1 MSALCHYRTSVRAL
15 SALSRQVRSA
25 LLAFLFLVAFES
37 WASAA
42 SPSVGAVTN
51 ETGIGLSVRLN
62 GSFEVTSQIPAWR
75 FGGSVG
81 SPVSN
86 LASSHGRDLGGA
98 YQEVE
103 FEFRPTTTAIRRG
116 AIRVYD
122 HRPVVVFRLKFL
134 TPGKITESFPSI
146 SSYPRNLHHLTYT
159 STFGGF
165 SFEQFGTDGP
175 WVFFDDQGNTFIFSP
190 ASHYMNAALS
200 FGPHHELVSGL
211 SSDTEKIPSGFT
223 VMSALVIAPGIN
235 RAFEIWGRFL
245 TDLAGKKRPAND
257 ADFSLKYLGYWTDHG
272 ARYYYRF
279 EETLGYVGT
288 ILSVRDQLR
297 SLDIPVGYVQLDSWF
312 YPKGHE
318 GKWQSENPLGGGTY
332 LYEASKE
339 LFPDGLKAFQKRLG
353 MPLIA
358 HNRWIDERSPYR
370 EKYAMS
376 GNVTTDSRLW
386 VRWMR
391 YLRASGVRA
400 YEQDWLSGPAAP
412 DSDLFSG
419 ELFMDAMAQAAQQTG
434 ITLQYCMPL
443 PRHFLQGTRYSNL
456 LTIRVSGD
464 RFDQKHWTSFLLN
477 GRLASALGEW
487 PWTDV
492 FMSSEASNLLL
503 STLSA
508 SIVGIGDA
516 LGQFDRTN
524 LLRVVRS
531 DGVIVKPDDAIIP
544 LDSTYIA
551 QANKRG
557 LPLMA
562 AARTH
567 HEGVTTSYVF
577 AFRQTAEQRT
587 ASFLPSALGYKGP
600 VYAYNYF
607 DKRGKYVEPWEAI
620 EFVVPDSGAYWIIV
634 PVGASGVGF
643 LGDASKFV
651 SNGKNRVARIVDT
664 GTLQARIVFS
674 AGETR
679 MHLYGF
685 SRVQPVIHATRAA
698 VENLVYDSHT
708 QLFQFDLVAK
718 PSTTPAVILR
728 ANKLH

>member
-1 MSALCHYRTSVRAL
+1 
-15 SALSRQVRSA
+15 
-25 LLAFLFLVAFES
+25 
-37 WASAA
+37 
-42 SPSVGAVTN
+42 
-51 ETGIGLSVRLN
+51 
-62 GSFEVTSQIPAWR
+62 
-75 FGGSVG
+75 
-81 SPVSN
+81 
-86 LASSHGRDLGGA
+86 
-98 YQEVE
+98 
-103 FEFRPTTTAIRRG
+103 
-116 AIRVYD
+116 
-122 HRPVVVFRLKFL
+122 
-134 TPGKITESFPSI
+134 
-146 SSYPRNLHHLTYT
+146 
-159 STFGGF
+159 
-165 SFEQFGTDGP
+165 
-175 WVFFDDQGNTFIFSP
+175 
-190 ASHYMNAALS
+190 
-200 FGPHHELVSGL
+200 
-211 SSDTEKIPSGFT
+211 
-223 VMSALVIAPGIN
+223 
-235 RAFEIWGRFL
+235 
-245 TDLAGKKRPAND
+245 
-257 ADFSLKYLGYWTDHG
+257 
-272 ARYYYRF
+272 
-279 EETLGYVGT
+279 
-288 ILSVRDQLR
+288 
-297 SLDIPVGYVQLDSWF
+297 
-312 YPKGHE
+312 
-318 GKWQSENPLGGGTY
+318 LGGGTY

-353 MPLIA
+353 VPLFA

-376 GNVTTDSRLW
+376 GNVTTDTHLW

-400 YEQDWLSGPAAP
+400 YEQDWLSGPAVPERGLAP
-412 DSDLFSG
+412 G
-419 ELFMDAMAQAAQQTG
+419 ERFMDTMARAARQAN
-434 ITLQYCMPL
+434 ISLQYSMPL

-464 RFDQKHWTSFLLN
+464 RFDQQHWTSFLFN

-516 LGQFDRTN
+516 VGQFDRTN

-567 HEGVTTSYVF
+567 HGRMTTSYVF

-679 MHLYGF
+679 MHLFGF
-685 SRVQPVIHATRAA
+685 SRVQPEIHATSAA
-698 VENLVYDSHT
+698 VENLVYDSLT
-708 QLFQFDLVAK
+708 QLFHFDLIAK
-718 PSTTPAVILR
+718 SGTMPVLKIWTHDFCRPGFTPRPITRSQACEAKSTLR
-728 ANKLH
+728 ATAP

>member
-1 MSALCHYRTSVRAL
+1 MV
-15 SALSRQVRSA
+15 
-25 LLAFLFLVAFES
+25 
-37 WASAA
+37 
-42 SPSVGAVTN
+42 
-51 ETGIGLSVRLN
+51 IRL
-62 GSFEVTSQIPAWR
+62 
-75 FGGSVG
+75 
-81 SPVSN
+81 
-86 LASSHGRDLGGA
+86 
-98 YQEVE
+98 
-103 FEFRPTTTAIRRG
+103 G

-122 HRPVVVFRLKFL
+122 HRPVVVFRLTFI
-134 TPGKITESFPSI
+134 TAGKTTESFPSI
-146 SSYPRNLHHLTYT
+146 SSYPRNLHHLSYT

-175 WVFFDDQGNTFIFSP
+175 WVFFDDQANTFIFSP

-200 FGPHHELVSGL
+200 FGPQHELVSGL
-211 SSDTEKIPSGFT
+211 SADDEKIPSGFM

-235 RAFEIWGRFL
+235 RALEIWGHFL
-245 TDLAGKKRPAND
+245 TDLASKKRPTND

-279 EETLGYVGT
+279 EEALGYVGT
-288 ILSVRDQLR
+288 LLRVRDQLR
-297 SLDIPVGYVQLDSWF
+297 TMNIPLGYLQLDSWF
-312 YPKGHE
+312 YAKGHE
-318 GKWQSENPLGGGTY
+318 GQWQSEDPLGGGTF
-332 LYEASKE
+332 LYEASKD
-339 LFPDGLKAFQKRLG
+339 LFPDGLAAFQKQLG
-353 MPLIA
+353 VPLIA

-376 GNVTTDSRLW
+376 GNVAIDRRLW
-386 VRWMR
+386 TYWMR
-391 YLRASGVRA
+391 YLRASDVRV
-400 YEQDWLSGPAAP
+400 YEQDWLSGPAVP
-412 DSDLFSG
+412 ERDLSSG
-419 ELFMDAMAQAAQQTG
+419 EQFMDAMAQAARQAG

-456 LTIRVSGD
+456 ATIRVSGD
-464 RFDQKHWTSFLLN
+464 RFDQQHWPSFLFN

-492 FMSSEASNLLL
+492 VMSSETSNLLL

-516 LGQFDRTN
+516 IGQFDWTN

-531 DGVIVKPDDAIIP
+531 DGVIVKPDDSITP

-551 QANKRG
+551 QANNRG
-557 LPLMA
+557 SPVVA
-562 AARTH
+562 AARTL
-567 HEGVTTSYVF
+567 HEGTTTSYVF
-577 AFRQTAEQRT
+577 AFRQTPELRT
-587 ASFLPSALGYKGP
+587 ASFLPSALGYKVP

-607 DKRGKYVEPWEAI
+607 DKRGKYVEPWQTI
-620 EFVVPDSGAYWIIV
+620 EFVVPENGTYWIIV

-651 SNGKNRVARIVDT
+651 SNGRSRVARILDT
-664 GTLQARIVFS
+664 GTLLARIVFS

-679 MHLYGF
+679 IHLYGF
-685 SRVQPVIHATRAA
+685 SRVQPVIHAMKAV
-698 VENLVYDSHT
+698 VENLVYDPHT

-718 PSTTPAVILR
+718 PRTTSAVSLR